1 MLMLRVRYGVP
12 LVQLDPKEE
21 SRIRLK
27 MDFALVPLVSL
38 LYRMFY
44 RSMSQHGHHS
54 INNIT
59 VLAFIDRSNIGKSQY

>member
-38 LYRMFY
+38 LYRMF
-44 RSMSQHGHHS
+44 
-54 INNIT
+54 
-59 VLAFIDRSNIGKSQY
+59 